1 MSTATLPAAHRR
13 ADELARLG
21 YTLLA
26 QAHNPGHPLAPLRRI
41 RVFGYK
47 MFHDGIEEYRPLDT
61 FSWTRSTPDQAL
73 TAHGY
78 TRAGTWH
85 TAPADPLT
93 RRAPLAR
100 NSP

>member
-1 MSTATLPAAHRR
+1 MSTATLPTVRHR
-13 ADELARLG
+13 ADDLAQLG

-26 QAHNPGHPLAPLRRI
+26 QAHSPQHPLAPLRRI
-41 RVFGYK
+41 RVFAYK

-61 FSWTRSTPDQAL
+61 FSWTGSTIDQAL
-73 TAHGY
+73 AAHGY

-100 NSP
+100 TAP